1 LPIKTLGMK
10 DFSFSLRN
18 WMRYFGSPL
27 FGIILYIVAFFL
39 VSDESFDEYYVRFG
53 GWAYLYDI
61 VIAIAWSAINLEIS
75 FMVSDALD
83 KVLPWTAKPFWRFF
97 TQSGIQL
104 CLTIVV
110 VFGCLLSYVYV
121 FQLEQWHEHEVSL
134 IFIPTAILASLI
146 SLLVMGVN
154 VGAFFFQRWQASQV
168 ETEQLKQANLENQIQ
183 ILTQQLDPHFLFN
196 NFNTLS
202 SLIEENPK
210 SANYFLSKMSD
221 VYRYV
226 LSNRDQKVVTL
237 KEELEMIEAYT
248 HLLKER
254 FGEHLQLAVDIPS
267 PQHRLFLPVL
277 ALQNLVENAVKHNII
292 NGQHP
297 LLITIRA
304 NEDSLIVENTFQPKR
319 HVENSSKVG
328 LKNIQDR
335 YKLMSKKSIEVEKT
349 SQLFRVTLPLLDL

>member
-1 LPIKTLGMK
+1 MK
-10 DFSFSLRN
+10 DFPFSLRT

-27 FGIILYIVAFFL
+27 FGLVLYIVSFFL
-39 VSDESFDEYYVRFG
+39 VSDEGFDEYYVKFG
-53 GWAYLYDI
+53 GWAYFYDI

-75 FMVSDALD
+75 FILSDALD
-83 KVLPWTAKPFWRFF
+83 KVLPWTAKPFWRFL
-97 TQSGIQL
+97 TQSTIQL
-104 CLTIVV
+104 CLTVVV
-110 VFGCLLSYVYV
+110 VFCCLTSYVYV
-121 FQLEQWHEHEVSL
+121 FQLEQWNDHEVSL
-134 IFIPTAILASLI
+134 IFVPTAILASLI

-154 VGAFFFQRWQASQV
+154 VGAFFFQRWQATQL

-210 SANYFLSKMSD
+210 SANQFLSKMSD

-226 LSNRDQKVVTL
+226 LSNRDQKVITL

-254 FGEHLQLAVDIPS
+254 FGEHLQVAIDIAS
-267 PQHRLFLPVL
+267 PQQRLSLPVL

-297 LLITIRA
+297 LLIAIRA
-304 NEDSLIVENTFQPKR
+304 NKDLLIVENTFQPKL
-319 HVENSSKVG
+319 HVENSNKVG

-335 YKLMSKKSIEVEKT
+335 YKLMSKKSIEVENT
-349 SQLFRVTLPLLDL
+349 GRLFRVTLPLLDV

>member
-1 LPIKTLGMK
+1 MRGVSI
-10 DFSFSLRN
+10 SLRS

-39 VSDESFDEYYVRFG
+39 VSDESFEEYYISFG
-53 GWAYLYDI
+53 AWAYIYDVI
-61 VIAIAWSAINLEIS
+61 IAIAWSAINLEIS
-75 FMVSDALD
+75 FIVSDGLD
-83 KVLPWTAKPFWRFF
+83 KVLPWTTKPFWRFLI
-97 TQSGIQL
+97 QSTIQL
-104 CLTIVV
+104 CLTVVV

-121 FQLEQWHEHEVSL
+121 FHLEQWNDHEVSL
-134 IFIPTAILASLI
+134 IFVPTAILAGLI

-154 VGAFFFQRWQASQV
+154 VGAFFFQRWQSTQL

-248 HLLKER
+248 HLLRER
-254 FGEHLQLAVDIPS
+254 FGEHLQLSINIPPLQQQLS
-267 PQHRLFLPVL
+267 LPVL
-277 ALQNLVENAVKHNII
+277 ALQNLVENAVKHNIV

-297 LLITIRA
+297 LVITIRTD
-304 NEDSLIVENTFQPKR
+304 EDSLVVENTFQPKL
-319 HVENSSKVG
+319 HVENSTKVG

-335 YKLMSKKSIEVEKT
+335 YKLLSKKSIKVENND
-349 SQLFRVTLPLLDL
+349 QLFRVTLPLLDI

>member
-1 LPIKTLGMK
+1 MK
-10 DFSFSLRN
+10 VFSFSLRA

-39 VSDESFDEYYVRFG
+39 VSDESFEEYYISFG
-53 GWAYLYDI
+53 AWAYIYDVI
-61 VIAIAWSAINLEIS
+61 IAIAWSAINLEIS
-75 FMVSDALD
+75 FIVSDALD
-83 KVLPWTAKPFWRFF
+83 KVLPWTTKPFWRFL
-97 TQSGIQL
+97 TQSSLQL
-104 CLTIVV
+104 VLTILML
-110 VFGCLLSYVYV
+110 FGCLTSYIYV
-121 FQLEQWHEHEVSL
+121 FHLEQWTEHDL
-134 IFIPTAILASLI
+134 TIIFIPTAIIAGLI

-154 VGAFFFQRWQASQV
+154 VGVLFFQRWQATQL
-168 ETEQLKQANLENQIQ
+168 EAEQLKQANLENQIQ

-210 SANYFLSKMSD
+210 SANQFLAKMSD

-226 LSNRDQKVVTL
+226 LLNRDQKVVTL

-254 FGEHLQLAVDIPS
+254 FGEHLQVAVDIPP
-267 PQHRLFLPVL
+267 PQHRLSLPVL

-304 NEDSLIVENTFQPKR
+304 NKDLLIVENTFQPKR

-335 YKLMSKKSIEVEKT
+335 YKLMSKKSIEVENT
-349 SQLFRVTLPLLDL
+349 GRLFRVTLPLLDV

>member
-1 LPIKTLGMK
+1 MK
-10 DFSFSLRN
+10 VFSFSLRA

-39 VSDESFDEYYVRFG
+39 VSDESFEEYYISFG
-53 GWAYLYDI
+53 AWAYIYDVI
-61 VIAIAWSAINLEIS
+61 IAIAWSAINLEIS
-75 FMVSDALD
+75 FIVSDALD
-83 KVLPWTAKPFWRFF
+83 KVLPWTTKPFWRFL
-97 TQSGIQL
+97 TQSSLQL
-104 CLTIVV
+104 VLTILML
-110 VFGCLLSYVYV
+110 FGCLTSYIYV
-121 FQLEQWHEHEVSL
+121 FHLEQWTEHDL
-134 IFIPTAILASLI
+134 TIIFIPTAIIAGLI

-154 VGAFFFQRWQASQV
+154 VGVLFFQRWQATQL
-168 ETEQLKQANLENQIQ
+168 EAEQLKQANLENQIQ

-210 SANYFLSKMSD
+210 SANQFLAKMSD

-226 LSNRDQKVVTL
+226 LLNRDQKVVTL

-254 FGEHLQLAVDIPS
+254 FGEHLQVAVDIAS
-267 PQHRLFLPVL
+267 PQHRLSLPVL

-292 NGQHP
+292 NAQHP

-304 NEDSLIVENTFQPKR
+304 NKDLLTVENTFQPKL
-319 HVENSSKVG
+319 HAENSNKVG

-335 YKLMSKKSIEVEKT
+335 YKLLSKKSIKVESKG
-349 SQLFRVTLPLLDL
+349 QLFRVTLPLLDL

>member
-1 LPIKTLGMK
+1 MK
-10 DFSFSLRN
+10 DFPFSLRT

-27 FGIILYIVAFFL
+27 FGIVLYMVAFFL
-39 VSDESFDEYYVRFG
+39 VSDEGFDEYYEKYG
-53 GWAYLYDI
+53 AWAYFYDLI
-61 VIAIAWSAINLEIS
+61 IAIAWSAINLEIS
-75 FMVSDALD
+75 FIVSDALD
-83 KVLPWTAKPFWRFF
+83 KVLPWTEKPFSRFL
-97 TQSGIQL
+97 TQSTIQL
-104 CLTIVV
+104 CLTVVV
-110 VFGCLLSYVYV
+110 VFGCLTSYVYV
-121 FQLEQWHEHEVSL
+121 FQLEQWNDHEVSL
-134 IFIPTAILASLI
+134 IFVPTAILAGLI

-154 VGAFFFQRWQASQV
+154 VGAFFFQRWQATQL

-202 SLIEENPK
+202 SLIEENQK
-210 SANYFLSKMSD
+210 SANHFLSKMSD

-237 KEELEMIEAYT
+237 NEELEMIEAYT

-254 FGEHLQLAVDIPS
+254 FGEHLQVVIDIAS
-267 PQHRLFLPVL
+267 TQLQLSLPVL

-292 NGQHP
+292 NAQHP

-304 NEDSLIVENTFQPKR
+304 NKDTLIVENTFQPKL
-319 HVENSSKVG
+319 HVENSNKVG

-335 YKLMSKKSIEVEKT
+335 YKLMSKKSIEVENT
-349 SQLFRVTLPLLDL
+349 GRLFRVTLPLLDL

>member
-1 LPIKTLGMK
+1 MRGVSI
-10 DFSFSLRN
+10 SLRT

-27 FGIILYIVAFFL
+27 FGIVLYIVSFFL
-39 VSDESFDEYYVRFG
+39 VSDEGFDEYYEKYG
-53 GWAYLYDI
+53 IWAYFYDLI
-61 VIAIAWSAINLEIS
+61 IAIAWSVVNLEIS
-75 FMVSDALD
+75 FIVSDALD
-83 KVLPWTAKPFWRFF
+83 RVFPWTAKPFWRFL
-97 TQSGIQL
+97 TQSTIQL
-104 CLTIVV
+104 CFTVVV
-110 VFGCLLSYVYV
+110 VFGCLISYVYV
-121 FQLEQWHEHEVSL
+121 FQLEQWNDHEVSL
-134 IFIPTAILASLI
+134 IFIPTAILAGLL
-146 SLLVMGVN
+146 SLLVMGLN
-154 VGAFFFQRWQASQV
+154 VGAFFFQSWQAIQM
-168 ETEQLKQANLENQIQ
+168 EAEQLKQANLENQIQ

-202 SLIEENPK
+202 SLIEEDPK

-254 FGEHLQLAVDIPS
+254 FGEHLQVAVYIPS
-267 PQHRLFLPVL
+267 PQHRLSLPVL

>member
-1 LPIKTLGMK
+1 MRAVSI
-10 DFSFSLRN
+10 SLRT
-18 WMRYFGSPL
+18 WMRFIGSPL
-27 FGIILYIVAFFL
+27 FGIVLYIVAFFL
-39 VSDESFDEYYVRFG
+39 VSDEGFDEYYVKYG
-53 GWAYLYDI
+53 GWAYLYDVI
-61 VIAIAWSAINLEIS
+61 IAIAWSAINREIS
-75 FMVSDALD
+75 FILSDGLD
-83 KVLPWTAKPFWRFF
+83 KVLPWTTKPFWRFL
-97 TQSGIQL
+97 TQSTIQL
-104 CLTIVV
+104 CLTVVV
-110 VFGCLLSYVYV
+110 VFGCLTSYVYV
-121 FQLEQWHEHEVSL
+121 FQLEQWNDHEVSL
-134 IFIPTAILASLI
+134 IFVPTAILAGLI

-154 VGAFFFQRWQASQV
+154 VGAFFFQRWQATQL

-210 SANYFLSKMSD
+210 SANQFLSKMSD

-254 FGEHLQLAVDIPS
+254 FGEHLQVVIDIAS
-267 PQHRLFLPVL
+267 PQQQLSLPVL

-297 LLITIRA
+297 LLISIRA
-304 NEDSLIVENTFQPKR
+304 NKDSLIVENTFQPKQ
-319 HVENSSKVG
+319 HVENSNKVG

-335 YKLMSKKSIEVEKT
+335 YKLMSKKSIEVENT
-349 SQLFRVTLPLLDL
+349 GRLFRVILPLLDL